1 MHIRR
6 QLAAMTQV
14 SLPPSLSRAPFSL
27 SLFRALALSRGA
39 AHVVLRLLLGSWVG
53 AMLNV

>member
-1 MHIRR
+1 MPIRR

-14 SLPPSLSRAPFSL
+14 SLPPSLSRARLSL
-27 SLFRALALSRGA
+27 SFGALALSGGA
-39 AHVVLRLLLGSWVG
+39 ARVVMRLLLGSWVG